1 MFLFIPQSTNLV
13 QRMDPKISKKL
24 SELVLSGVRNEK
36 QMKEQLEKYINCK
49 LYPGKAK
56 PFHSNKRY
64 FPNLGVIRTKMYNEC
79 VLQRLMV
86 LDCGQVSALVARLR
100 DSHPEDML
108 YTHHFEGMSDFLTQ
122 GTLSVSMEELLEDE
136 IRVRQK
142 LSQQQFIFVHQTS
155 FQRHLLKRYG
165 NHVCFLDPVYRTV
178 KYPLPLFFLM
188 VKTNVD
194 YQVVATFVVQDEN
207 KESTKEALEFIKSW
221 NPEWKP
227 KVLMVD
233 NDSEEIL
240 ALQEVFTGTSHTSS
254 LSLDRATVFLTMFY
268 QLDTVLRRCPV
279 RVISY

>member
-1 MFLFIPQSTNLV
+1 MLSSRYRTLEFIGLQRKQTISRRRNLAFPCVQSLIFFLKDAMLLLFSDKNPDDNVFFRTHGAV
-13 QRMDPKISKKL
+13 D
-24 SELVLSGVRNEK
+24 EL
-36 QMKEQLEKYINCK
+36 
-49 LYPGKAK
+49 
-56 PFHSNKRY
+56 
-64 FPNLGVIRTKMYNEC
+64 KMYATSC
-79 VLQRLMV
+79 I
-86 LDCGQVSALVARLR
+86 
-100 DSHPEDML
+100 
-108 YTHHFEGMSDFLTQ
+108 
-122 GTLSVSMEELLEDE
+122 SVEEELDDDLK
-136 IRVRQK
+136 IRQRFVE
-142 LSQQQFIFVHQTS
+142 QQMIFVHQTS
-155 FQRHLLKRYG
+155 FQRHLLTRYG

-254 LSLDRATVFLTMFY
+254 LS
-268 QLDTVLRRCPV
+268 RCSLKVCYILCCALQGRSLYTRLSVRFSLSSCSNIGPIKQAYPV
-279 RVISY
+279 